1 MSNYYNSHML
11 QANMVDGCEES
22 SSDYSDSISGN
33 NSSFYADSSSS
44 EENLQYEEP
53 SEESNSII
61 LKWSAKQKSTK
72 WQSKIRETVI
82 LAGNVYIKIVLHVLV
97 KMLLHKNGEAPC
109 SE

>member
-11 QANMVDGCEES
+11 QTNMADTCEES
-22 SSDYSDSISGN
+22 SSDYSDSMSGN

-53 SEESNSII
+53 SEESNSS

-72 WQSKIRETVI
+72 
-82 LAGNVYIKIVLHVLV
+82 
-97 KMLLHKNGEAPC
+97 
-109 SE
+109 

>member
-53 SEESNSII
+53 SEESNSF
-61 LKWSAKQKSTK
+61 LKCSAKQKSMK